1 MAYLERSG
9 GKAAAWCG
17 VDEATIKDDCMADG
31 QTSIPTGG
39 FTDGRMT
46 LRNILRTW
54 QAGSGRR
61 KWVRLR
67 SYWKR
72 LRAKISIKY

>member
-9 GKAAAWCG
+9 GKLLRECG
-17 VDEATIKDDCMADG
+17 VDEATIEQIRIATG

-46 LRNILRTW
+46 LRNTLRIW
-54 QAGSGRR
+54 QTGSGKR

-67 SYWKR
+67 SYWMK
-72 LRAKISIKY
+72 LKVKTSINC